1 MDAQYFVYTRGH
13 DIANDYKLL
22 FSPSE
27 DFCPSDVRRYFL
39 IQVRGLINLDTYV
52 GNIEENPRWIL
63 SKKNGYILW
72 GVGTMNKKIS
82 SANNTDYAN
91 RAVRG
96 FFGIIAKESSVSILP
111 FDLSYFEQFYSKY
124 IVNLWTAS
132 KEDFKKKGVVVDN
145 NPESCKSISAQS
157 SNLSLNTDEA
167 KTVLWEDSIAPE
179 DFFASALALKG
190 DFSCVYGLEEK
201 SHAYNHDYRFYN
213 VIVKGEKIK
222 EERTY
227 KVRVDTKREHIDQ
240 TILNGEDP
248 IKPKKD
254 HRLKLMFLGTVATFI
269 VVALIVGRCS
279 KNNQTNPQK
288 SVSGDTV
295 KTVKNIQKK

>member
-39 IQVRGLINLDTYV
+39 VQARGLINLDIYI
-52 GNIEENPRWIL
+52 GNLEENPRWIL

-82 SANNTDYAN
+82 SVNNTDYAN

-96 FFGIIAKESSVSILP
+96 FFGIIAKESTVSTLP
-111 FDLSYFEQFYSKY
+111 FDLSYFEQFYGKCV
-124 IVNLWTAS
+124 VNLWTVS
-132 KEDFKKKGVVVDN
+132 KEEFKKKGVVADDCY
-145 NPESCKSISAQS
+145 ESCKSISAHN
-157 SNLSLNTDEA
+157 SNLSLNTDEG
-167 KTVLWEDSIAPE
+167 KTIIWEDSITPE
-179 DFFASALALKG
+179 EFFASALALKG

-201 SHAYNHDYRFYN
+201 SHAFNHDYRFYN
-213 VIVKGEKIK
+213 VIVKGEKNK
-222 EERTY
+222 EEKTY
-227 KVRVDTKREHIDQ
+227 KVKDAKRESIDQ
-240 TILNGEDP
+240 IILIGENP

-254 HRLKLMFLGTVATFI
+254 YRLKLIVLGTIATFI
-269 VVALIVGRCS
+269 AAVLIVGRCS
-279 KNNQTNPQK
+279 KSNQTNPQK
-288 SVSGDTV
+288 SVSGDTM
-295 KTVKNIQKK
+295 KTVKPIHQK